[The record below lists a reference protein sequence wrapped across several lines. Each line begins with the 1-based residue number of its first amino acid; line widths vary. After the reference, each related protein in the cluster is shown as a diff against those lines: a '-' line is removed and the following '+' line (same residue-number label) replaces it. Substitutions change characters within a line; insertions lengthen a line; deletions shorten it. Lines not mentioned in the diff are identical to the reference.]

1 MKKVILITGASR
13 GIGAATAL
21 LAAQKGFEV
30 AVNYLHDQNAAE
42 KIVTEISSAGGNAK
56 SFRADVSDVEDVQKM
71 FVAVIKHFGQ
81 LDVLVNNVGIVDLAS
96 SFVEI
101 SPLRMQKMFAVN
113 VFGSF
118 YCSQEAIRVMSKSGN
133 GRGGVIVNVSSGAS
147 KGGSPN
153 TYVDY
158 AATKG
163 AIDTFT
169 IGLSKEVATQGI
181 RVNAVRPGIIDT
193 EIHAQSGDAN
203 RIEKI
208 KDTIPLKRAGEPEE
222 VAAAILWLASEE
234 ASYVTGSIIDVTGGR
249 T

>member
-30 AVNYLHDQNAAE
+30 AVNYLRDHTAAD
-42 KIVTEISSAGGNAK
+42 KIVNEITSAGGKAK
-56 SFRADVSDVEDVQKM
+56 SFRADVSNAEDVQKM
-71 FVAVIKHFGQ
+71 FMAVIKHFGQ
-81 LDVLVNNVGIVDLAS
+81 LDALVNNVGIVDLAS
-96 SFVEI
+96 PFVEM
-101 SPLRMQKMFAVN
+101 SPSRMQKMFAVN

-118 YCSQEAIRVMSKSGN
+118 YCSQEAIKIMSKSHN
-133 GRGGVIVNVSSGAS
+133 GKGGVIVNVSSGAS

-153 TYVDY
+153 TYIDY

-169 IGLSKEVATQGI
+169 IGLSKELATQGI

-203 RIEKI
+203 RVEKI
-208 KDTIPLKRAGEPEE
+208 RDTIPLKRGGKPEE

-234 ASYVTGSIIDVTGGR
+234 ASYVTGSIIDVAGGR